1 MRICTARKC
10 SAVLVFAL
18 LVLLGVQA
26 QASIVVLSTEM
37 TDGEAALNVDLL
49 DAILTFTV
57 TNDPAL
63 GDLLE
68 LSVANMTDLNVG
80 NELAI
85 DSIFINAPDEL
96 NDVDGLVLV
105 DVGGGALD
113 EFEQWDARTK
123 YNEDGYIRGGW
134 ARFDLWIRD
143 GGQHTIGAG
152 ETYIF
157 KFVINGPGTYT
168 GDSFSSLLSVN
179 LEGEDGDPMF
189 AVAHFIRGPD
199 DISAFGATNVPEPAT
214 VTLLALGGLLLRRRR
229 KT

>member
-1 MRICTARKC
+1 MKFCTTWKC
-10 SAVLVFAL
+10 CVVLVFAL
-18 LVLLGVQA
+18 LLLLGVQA
-26 QASIVVLSTEM
+26 QAGVVVLSTEM
-37 TDGEAALNVDLL
+37 TDGDLAVHVDLL

-57 TNDPAL
+57 TNDPIL

-80 NELAI
+80 NEFAI

-96 NDVDGLVLV
+96 DDADGLDLV
-105 DVGGGALD
+105 EVVGGALA
-113 EFEQWDARTK
+113 QWDVGTA
-123 YNEDGYIRGGW
+123 YSEDGYIRGGW
-134 ARFDLWIRD
+134 ARFDLRIRD
-143 GGQHTIGAG
+143 SGQHTIGAG

-189 AVAHFIRGPD
+189 AVGHFVQGPD
-199 DISAFGATNVPEPAT
+199 DVSAFGATNVPEPAT
-214 VTLLALGGLLLRRRR
+214 VTLLALGGLVLRRRR